1 MKRQKTAQKKKD
13 RRGVLTVEAAIVL
26 PIFIMVMVF
35 VLSVM
40 KLFYF
45 HLVMQQAL
53 QNVGKTFSEYGYVL
67 DEVVGL
73 EKLNLTAETKEAED
87 NLKEKVDGVTEAV
100 DNLTEK
106 VDKGKGEADNLPQKV
121 SEVKTAA
128 QTLGESTKGEGSLLD
143 KVEGIMRAGEEL
155 GKKFKALTDLLKDFK
170 GNDNTKKMIINY
182 FLVSALN
189 EGEGTLIEWM
199 IGDYLKEM
207 HAQNGAISNI
217 RYFLAADA
225 HEGGGEVTG
234 TKDIILTADYD
245 YALNFFFFDKIRIR
259 QSVRVHPWVGGETEG
274 VKWGE

>member
-87 NLKEKVDGVTEAV
+87 NL
-100 DNLTEK
+100 TEK
-106 VDKGKGEADNLPQKV
+106 VN
-121 SEVKTAA
+121 EVKTAA

-143 KVEGIMRAGEEL
+143 KVGGIMRAGEEL
-155 GKKFKALTDLLKDFK
+155 GTKFKALTDLLKDFK
-170 GNDNTKKMIINY
+170 SNPDTKDMIINY

-207 HAQNGAISNI
+207 HAQNGTISNI

-274 VKWGE
+274 VKWEE